1 MGQEQRNLELMQTLD
16 DAWNAQDWDTF
27 DKRHRHDVIV
37 RWPAQSPTNGRHD
50 HRAESIRLFKTFP
63 DNRVHNRPYKTL
75 FASGDWTCSIARF
88 TGTMKGPMAGP
99 NGVDIPAT
107 GNVRGRFLHR
117 CPVERRWRNHRG
129 EPLLRFTWPD
139 APSRNWLIP
148 LGDATSWPNGLPRN
162 PNQGAEVTHLA
173 IKLWT
178 LASRRRQVRTCS
190 LTLCTGVLH
199 SVTRCSPVPFQR
211 LCTTAAR
218 SFTHG

>member
-1 MGQEQRNLELMQTLD
+1 MPEMV
-16 DAWNAQDWDTF
+16 QDWDTF

-99 NGVDIPAT
+99 NGGAT
-107 GNVRGRFLHR
+107 FPPTGKSLRGRFLHR

-129 EPLLRFTWPD
+129 EPLLRFSWPD

-148 LGDATSWPNGLPRN
+148 GSEGASWPNSNGSKTLSSA
-162 PNQGAEVTHLA
+162 AEG
-173 IKLWT
+173 
-178 LASRRRQVRTCS
+178 RRDLVR
-190 LTLCTGVLH
+190 H
-199 SVTRCSPVPFQR
+199 I
-211 LCTTAAR
+211 AR
-218 SFTHG
+218 SSLQACPCGAGVDLWFLSQCQLIAQ